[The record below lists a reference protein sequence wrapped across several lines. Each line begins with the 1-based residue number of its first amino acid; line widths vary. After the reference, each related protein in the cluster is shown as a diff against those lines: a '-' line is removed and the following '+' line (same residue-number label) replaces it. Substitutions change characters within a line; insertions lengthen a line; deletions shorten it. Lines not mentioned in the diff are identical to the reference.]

1 MSTIVRKARLDAAA
15 AQVGQRMHSART
27 HKHTHACFTQNGARE
42 ARSEV
47 AKLREQLE
55 LHGSEAT
62 SEQQRLQTEIQQ
74 LNKQLQQ
81 RDQRLVAAQVC
92 VDTQC
97 VNHRIAHKC
106 AVLCLEPQ
114 RTSTALAAE
123 LDAVR
128 RSADQL
134 RERARAS
141 DRALG
146 RSTQAIATDNA
157 RLQLETEAA
166 RSDAS
171 RAATEVTV
179 LRSV

>member
-1 MSTIVRKARLDAAA
+1 M
-15 AQVGQRMHSART
+15 
-27 HKHTHACFTQNGARE
+27 
-42 ARSEV
+42 
-47 AKLREQLE
+47 REQLE

-81 RDQRLVAAQVC
+81 RDQRLVAAQVCLC